1 MASTSTACR
10 RTSPVSWTQTV
21 AGPSG
26 GACPAPRDT
35 PRGRRRCSTPSRAPS
50 TSGLGGSPPGRSP
63 PRTGG
68 DRPTRSATSWGSTNR
83 CWCAGETSCT
93 PRTCA
98 CASSGAATG
107 GFPAGAFAAWT
118 RPWRSLG
125 TTPASPSPW
134 RSTTAAGR
142 RSSTPCG
149 RWSPPV
155 CRRRRSPR
163 TAIAA
168 SGACA
173 PVDAMLYHDRGVV
186 LRTHKLGEADRIVTF
201 LTRDN
206 GKVRAVAKGV
216 RKTKSRFG
224 GRLEPPSHAQLL
236 LYQGRELDIVSQ
248 AETIDHF
255 RPVRDDL
262 DRLGRAVSMLEA
274 ADQRP
279 RGCEP
284 NPRLYEMLVG
294 ALRALSDQDAPL
306 VLAGFFLKV
315 LALEGFRPQVEACVV
330 CGDDGPLVSWA
341 IEEGGLR
348 CAAHRQGPALSP
360 EAVDVLQHAL
370 GGRLGTALNETRGS
384 VVSEVDHLVVRAVE
398 HHLERRLRSVTALHR
413 T

>member
-1 MASTSTACR
+1 
-10 RTSPVSWTQTV
+10 
-21 AGPSG
+21 
-26 GACPAPRDT
+26 
-35 PRGRRRCSTPSRAPS
+35 
-50 TSGLGGSPPGRSP
+50 
-63 PRTGG
+63 
-68 DRPTRSATSWGSTNR
+68 
-83 CWCAGETSCT
+83 
-93 PRTCA
+93 
-98 CASSGAATG
+98 
-107 GFPAGAFAAWT
+107 
-118 RPWRSLG
+118 
-125 TTPASPSPW
+125 
-134 RSTTAAGR
+134 
-142 RSSTPCG
+142 
-149 RWSPPV
+149 
-155 CRRRRSPR
+155 
-163 TAIAA
+163 
-168 SGACA
+168 
-173 PVDAMLYHDRGVV
+173 MLYHDRGVV

-274 ADQRP
+274 ADQLALER
-279 RGCEP
+279 EP

-341 IEEGGLR
+341 TEEGGLR

-370 GGRLGTALNETRGS
+370 GGRLGTALNETRGP